1 MVLIGKVSC
10 LNLVLERV
18 ELRLPLISHLL
29 SSLAILLLTKVV
41 VVVVEGLVELIWLLI
56 KSPSELLWIMLE
68 LRLLLLIE
76 GLVVGQISQRLSLL
90 LLLIAEVEWLHL

>member
-1 MVLIGKVSC
+1 MVLIDKVSC

-41 VVVVEGLVELIWLLI
+41 VVEG
-56 KSPSELLWIMLE
+56 
-68 LRLLLLIE
+68 
-76 GLVVGQISQRLSLL
+76 
-90 LLLIAEVEWLHL
+90 

>member
-41 VVVVEGLVELIWLLI
+41 VVEGLVELIWLLI
-56 KSPSELLWIMLE
+56 ESPSELLLVMIE

>member
-29 SSLAILLLTKVV
+29 SSLAILLLTK

>member
-18 ELRLPLISHLL
+18 ELRLPLIGHLL
-29 SSLAILLLTKVV
+29 ISLAILLLTK

-56 KSPSELLWIMLE
+56 ESPSELLLVMLE

-76 GLVVGQISQRLSLL
+76 GLVVGQIS
-90 LLLIAEVEWLHL
+90 

>member
-1 MVLIGKVSC
+1 VVLIGKVSC

-18 ELRLPLISHLL
+18 ELRLPLIGHLL
-29 SSLAILLLTKVV
+29 ISLAILLLTK

-56 KSPSELLWIMLE
+56 ESPSELLLVMLE

-76 GLVVGQISQRLSLL
+76 GLVVGQIS
-90 LLLIAEVEWLHL
+90 

>member
-1 MVLIGKVSC
+1 MVLIDKVSC

-41 VVVVEGLVELIWLLI
+41 VVEGLVELIWLLI
-56 KSPSELLWIMLE
+56 ESPSELLLVMIE

>member
-41 VVVVEGLVELIWLLI
+41 VVEGLVELIWLLI
-56 KSPSELLWIMLE
+56 ESPSELLLVMLE

>member
-41 VVVVEGLVELIWLLI
+41 VVEGLVELIWLLI
-56 KSPSELLWIMLE
+56 ESPSELLWIMLE